1 MTGMRYIAALLLVIA
16 APLLVSV
23 ALAQA
28 PASSTATLAV
38 TGDVAMP
45 LKLTLADLAAMPRQT
60 VKLPNPNSGDY
71 SYEGVSL
78 LEVLKRAGAPNGSS
92 LRGAALASYVLAKA
106 SDGYQVAFTLGELD
120 PSFGNTMILIADR
133 RDGAPLTG
141 NQGALRLVVPNDHE
155 GARSVRMLETLEFV
169 RLRK

>member
-1 MTGMRYIAALLLVIA
+1 MTGMKYIAALALA
-16 APLLVSV
+16 CT

-28 PASSTATLAV
+28 PATLTVA
-38 TGDVAMP
+38 GDLPMP

-60 VKLPNPNSGDY
+60 VKLPNPNGGDY
-71 SYEGVSL
+71 TYEGVAL
-78 LEVLKRAGAPNGSS
+78 FEVLKRAGAPNGSS

-106 SDGYQVAFTLGELD
+106 TDGYQVAFTLGEID
-120 PSFGNTMILIADR
+120 PSFGNTTILIADH
-133 RDGAPLTG
+133 RDGAPLSG

-169 RLRK
+169 RLKK